1 VLGAQPAARRCGA
14 AGYLAREQG
23 EQQCGAANHKT
34 EMAAA
39 GVVGR
44 RHGMTSC
51 EVADSTLGPR
61 DAVAAALG
69 HAADGVYTC
78 ARCVGG
84 AARQLAFHERRLAAG
99 CARVGSPTPAPGEV
113 AAALA
118 DAERE
123 FRARFPGDATRPV
136 LVTLFAGPENEGLRW
151 HAMALPA
158 AAPSVPLVAITAART
173 AKGNR
178 EGLPGAKNAAWVLD
192 RVPLEQE
199 RDRLGAQE
207 LVMLDAAGERVLEG
221 LVTNVVVV
229 RRDGTLQTAPDGVLG
244 GSMRELVIMAAIEL
258 RLPLQLAAPTLADAR
273 RGLWAD
279 LVLASA
285 TRPVVRAERVLLP
298 DGADVALAA
307 KEHPSTARLRAWV
320 AAQLA

>member
-1 VLGAQPAARRCGA
+1 
-14 AGYLAREQG
+14 
-23 EQQCGAANHKT
+23 
-34 EMAAA
+34 MAA
-39 GVVGR
+39 GVVGL
-44 RHGMTSC
+44 RHGTASRD
-51 EVADSTLGPR
+51 VAGSSLGPR

-69 HAADGVYTC
+69 RSADGVYTC
-78 ARCVGG
+78 ARCVRG
-84 AARQLAFHERRLAAG
+84 AVQQLAFHERRLAAG
-99 CARVGSPTPAPGEV
+99 CARVGARVPAPGEV
-113 AAALA
+113 AAACA

-123 FRARFPGDATRPV
+123 FCARVPGDAARAV
-136 LVTLFAGPENEGLRW
+136 LVTLFVGLATEGLRW

-158 AAPSVPLVAITAART
+158 AAPSVPLVAVSAART

-192 RVPLEQE
+192 RIPLEQE

-229 RRDGTLQTAPDGVLG
+229 RRDGTLQTAAEGVLG
-244 GSMRELVIMAAIEL
+244 GSMRELVIAACIEL

-279 LVLASA
+279 LLLASA

-298 DGADVALAA
+298 SGEPVVLGAA
-307 KEHPSTARLRAWV
+307 EHPSTALLRDWV
-320 AAQLA
+320 AAELA